1 METGHIAFTLYVGVV
16 VFCLFKFISHRIDRA
31 ARQKQLSREHGCQSI
46 HVKYPHKDQILG
58 IDIFIRNVKAVSKH
72 NFLETVTK
80 RHEEV
85 GETYQLNMLG
95 TVGTL
100 IAKTSQIYFFLP
112 TC

>member
-46 HVKYPHKDQILG
+46 HVKYPHKDPILG